1 MSAPAVVSLA
11 IVVLLPGALLVS
23 IVWDL
28 VSRRSSAV
36 FGIRQAIGKNSRR
49 TMALLAFL
57 WLAAAWCL
65 LAYGGVV
72 SSSFIPPPHSVI
84 VALGAMFS
92 NVDIAHDIGVSLYRL
107 SAGFSAAAVVGT
119 ALGLLAGAF
128 PRAHAIIMPANS
140 FVRYIP
146 ATALIGLF
154 FLWFGL
160 GEVSKMAL
168 IFSGVVFF
176 LIQRVAD
183 SVKQVPDKYLEVAFT
198 LGARRSVV
206 FWRVLLRA
214 ALPDILITWRVEFA
228 AAWIFLIIAE
238 IMASSSGLG
247 NRIGV
252 AWRYANADDLFAAI
266 VVIGFAGL
274 LFDWLYELLYRAAFP
289 YLRRER

>member
-1 MSAPAVVSLA
+1 MSAPAAVSLA
-11 IVVLLPGALLVS
+11 IVVLLPGVLLASV
-23 IVWDL
+23 VWDL
-28 VSRRSSAV
+28 AARRSLF
-36 FGIRQAIGKNSRR
+36 FGIRKAIGKNSQR
-49 TMALLAFL
+49 TMTLLAFL
-57 WLAAAWCL
+57 WLASAWCL

-72 SSSFIPPPHSVI
+72 SGSFIPPPHSVI
-84 VALGAMFS
+84 VALVDMFS
-92 NVDIAHDIGVSLYRL
+92 NADIAYDVGISLYRL
-107 SAGFSAAAVVGT
+107 SVGFFAAAIGGT

-128 PRAHAIIMPANS
+128 PRAHALIMPANS

-146 ATALIGLF
+146 ATALVGLF

-160 GEVSKMAL
+160 GEMSKMAL

-183 SVKQVPDKYLEVAFT
+183 AVKHVPEKYLEVAYT

-206 FWRVLLRA
+206 FWRVLLRS

-238 IMASSSGLG
+238 IMASGSGLG

-252 AWRYANADDLFAAI
+252 AWRYANADDLFATI

-274 LFDWLYELLYRAAFP
+274 LFDWLFELLHRAAFP